1 MKILDFEDIVNLP
14 RVLNL
19 FWENIDKGT
28 SDECWLW
35 NKSVDETG
43 YGKLF
48 VLNPETMKKQGL
60 DAHRFSYL
68 IHNGTIPENLC
79 VLHSCD
85 NKRCCNPE
93 HLWLG
98 TKGENNSDMYAK
110 GRGRDHKDVSP
121 ETRQKLRESAEA
133 RPRDYH
139 GRLG

>member
-1 MKILDFEDIVNLP
+1 MTILDFEDIVNLP
-14 RVLNL
+14 RVLNR
-19 FWENIDKGT
+19 FWENIDKGN

-48 VLNPETMKKQGL
+48 ILNPETMKNQGL

-85 NKRCCNPE
+85 YRRCCNPE

-98 TKGENNSDMYAK
+98 TKGDNNKDMYAK
-110 GRGRDHKDVSP
+110 GRGRDHKEVSE
-121 ETRQKLRESAEA
+121 ETREKMREAWK
-133 RPRDYH
+133 RRKVD
-139 GRLG
+139 G